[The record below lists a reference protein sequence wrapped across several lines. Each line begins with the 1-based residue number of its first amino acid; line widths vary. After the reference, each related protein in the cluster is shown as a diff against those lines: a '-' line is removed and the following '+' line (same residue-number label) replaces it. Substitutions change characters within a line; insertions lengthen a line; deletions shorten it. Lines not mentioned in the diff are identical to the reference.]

1 MKAIILKDVQH
12 LTGRY
17 HEDGGLVVIAK
28 DLERAKE
35 MFVRNEISDEEYCR
49 LDDYDKYHIQPTE
62 EEWSKAITYDLKDD
76 NAEETYYVFPD
87 AGCC

>member
-1 MKAIILKDVQH
+1 MKVIILKDVQH
-12 LTGRY
+12 LTGRW
-17 HEDGGLVVIAK
+17 HGGGGLVVIAK

-35 MFVRNEISDEEYCR
+35 MFVRDEISDEEYFR

-62 EEWSKAITYDLKDD
+62 KEWEKAIIYDLKDD
-76 NAEETYYVFPD
+76 DAEETYYVFPD